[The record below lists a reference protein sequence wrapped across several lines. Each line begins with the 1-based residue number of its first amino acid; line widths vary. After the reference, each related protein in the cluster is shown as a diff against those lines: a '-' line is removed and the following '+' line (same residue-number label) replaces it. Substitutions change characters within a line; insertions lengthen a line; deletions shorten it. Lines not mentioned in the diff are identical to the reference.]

1 MGEEHTVEMYD
12 DEVEAELDWGGTPD
26 FAADRDGLGPLPGRL
41 ELIRI
46 LKGEGEIERLKG
58 ILAAITE
65 AYRHRIERHEAAI
78 SVHRASVVAMLE
90 HGEKVSFPDLGTA
103 YLTTLRAR
111 IEILDKTAAEMAA
124 EEFRCT
130 MQVADM
136 KALKT
141 KVMAQVTDGTG
152 EIPPGMQFVPERK
165 SVTIKR

>member
-1 MGEEHTVEMYD
+1 MGEEQTMEMYD

-26 FAADRDGLGPLPGRL
+26 FAADRDGPGPLPGRL

-46 LKGEGEIERLKG
+46 LKAEREIERLKG

-78 SVHRASVVAMLE
+78 SVHRASLVAMLE
-90 HGEKVSFPDLGTA
+90 HGEKINFPDLGTA
-103 YLTTLRAR
+103 YLTTVRPR
-111 IEILDKTAAEMAA
+111 IEVTDKTVAEKVA
-124 EEFRCT
+124 EELGCLT
-130 MQVADM
+130 QVADM
-136 KALKT
+136 KALKA